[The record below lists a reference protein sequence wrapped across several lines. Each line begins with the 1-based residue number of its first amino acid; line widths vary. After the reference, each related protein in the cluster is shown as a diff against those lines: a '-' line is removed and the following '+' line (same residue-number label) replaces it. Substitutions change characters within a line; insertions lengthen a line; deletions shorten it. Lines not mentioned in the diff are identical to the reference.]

1 MYKKTPSSV
10 LLGAPPTWPGVRMAS
25 KLPPVCPQ
33 KLPKMDMTGGSGAS
47 NGRYNQLK
55 RLLPYLKVES
65 EDCLY
70 LNLYVPRV
78 GKKIFRLALISRKN
92 LIMVRHPFTMKF

>member
-1 MYKKTPSSV
+1 
-10 LLGAPPTWPGVRMAS
+10 
-25 KLPPVCPQ
+25 
-33 KLPKMDMTGGSGAS
+33 MTGGAGASIS

-70 LNLYVPRV
+70 LNLYVPRLGEIFIIIIFARV
-78 GKKIFRLALISRKN
+78 GCDFRASAPQQQQHLILSGA
-92 LIMVRHPFTMKF
+92 